1 MNASS
6 PAATGPSGSSSS
18 LLAATL
24 GISLLINLAAVGVLA
39 DGSPAAA
46 GDESWGEDE
55 FPQFSETHSYG
66 AGTTKV
72 VRILFTGILT
82 RELDGGW
89 LGTVD
94 PVEDC
99 LRQIRAA
106 RQDDEVAAIL
116 LEVDSPGGEVTA
128 ADEIHRELTLFK
140 ESREDR
146 KLVVLVHDM
155 AASGGYY
162 ISVPADRILAQPTA
176 LIGSIGVI
184 MQTLNIQGLSE
195 KIGVTDTTIK
205 SGKNKDL
212 LNPFHPVDP
221 AQVASCCRNPID
233 AMHDRFVEPGRRR
246 PLPQEIRTEAAG
258 RRTHL
263 HRRGRAEAQAHRRH
277 RLLGRS
283 HGRNR
288 RPARRGRPLRG
299 DLPGREAPSSS
310 SSWAWGAAC
319 PACSRSSPPP
329 PPRAASTSGG
339 HKSKRL

>member
-1 MNASS
+1 MY
-6 PAATGPSGSSSS
+6 AAPSKCRHGSFWAVIIA
-18 LLAATL
+18 LATTL
-24 GISLLINLAAVGVLA
+24 CLSLLINLTAVGLIRDSKA
-39 DGSPAAA
+39 KKSDST
-46 GDESWGEDE
+46 GEDE
-55 FPQFSETHSYG
+55 FPRFTETHSYG
-66 AGTTKV
+66 SGTTKV
-72 VRILFTGILT
+72 ARIWFTGILT
-82 RELDGGW
+82 RQLDGGW
-89 LGTVD
+89 LGTTD

-146 KLVVLVHDM
+146 RIIVLVHDM

-162 ISVPADRILAQPTA
+162 ISLPADRIIAQPTA

-221 AQVASCCRNPID
+221 EHVKVLQDSVD
-233 AMHDRFVEPGRRR
+233 AVYDRFLDLVAQGRSLPKADVKPLADGRIFTAEEALKLKLIDSIGYWEEAFSETSTLLGVDDLYVVTYNVEQSFFDQLFRMKS
-246 PLPQEIRTEAAG
+246 PLPGLQS
-258 RRTHL
+258 
-263 HRRGRAEAQAHRRH
+263 
-277 RLLGRS
+277 LLS
-283 HGRNR
+283 
-288 RPARRGRPLRG
+288 
-299 DLPGREAPSSS
+299 
-310 SSWAWGAAC
+310 
-319 PACSRSSPPP
+319 
-329 PPRAASTSGG
+329 AASTPR
-339 HKSKRL
+339 RLYLWR